1 MKFFVLLFVIFVL
14 TYIFI
19 NQDIF
24 AQCAM
29 CRATVENNLKSGA
42 SSVGAGLNT
51 GILYLM
57 AFPYI
62 LLSVIAFVWY
72 RNYKKTKGMAHS
84 A

>member
-1 MKFFVLLFVIFVL
+1 MTMKKILIFSVILIALFLLVG
-14 TYIFI
+14 
-19 NQDIF
+19 QDIM

-29 CRATVENNLKSGA
+29 CRATVENNLNSGA

-62 LLSVIAFVWY
+62 LLSVIAFIWY
-72 RNYKKTKGMAHS
+72 RNYKKSKIA
-84 A
+84 